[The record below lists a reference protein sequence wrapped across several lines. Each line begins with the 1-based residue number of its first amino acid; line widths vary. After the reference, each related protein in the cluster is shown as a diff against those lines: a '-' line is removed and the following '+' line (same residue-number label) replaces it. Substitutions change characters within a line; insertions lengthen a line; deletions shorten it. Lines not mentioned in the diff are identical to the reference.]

1 MKENTQTIT
10 MSELK
15 TLIQCNLN
23 ALWSKD
29 NYLADTLEKRA
40 SMIPPLMV
48 WGAPGLG
55 KSTVVRE
62 ITEELNIG
70 FIDVRL
76 AQREPVDMRGL
87 PVPEND
93 RVKWLVSSE
102 WPRDTKSRGII
113 MFDEFTAADRTLQV
127 ASYEFILDRRLGD
140 LYKVPPGWY
149 ILAAGNRVE
158 DKAVACAMS
167 SALANRFLHVE
178 VRAEAE
184 SFLQWAA
191 AHNIHP
197 AVINFIRYRP
207 ERLFCQE
214 RENLQRGWPSPRSWE
229 RVSTMLKISDHC
241 QQPSILNNAL
251 PGLIGEGTAAEFHS
265 FLQNRF
271 FMIDNCDIRE
281 RLLTGEPIKPP
292 ERIDMKYACCGA
304 ISYHIGMEPDP
315 GKLKTMLDSCLKFAL
330 KLSGDFSMMLITDV
344 MNNLKK
350 TGDLKLL
357 LTHPLYAE
365 WRAKFQKGKNGN
377 S

>member
-23 ALWSKD
+23 ALWSKE
-29 NYLADTLEKRA
+29 NYLADTSEKRA
-40 SMIPPLMV
+40 AMIPPLMV

-62 ITEELNIG
+62 IAEELKIG

-102 WPRDTKSRGII
+102 WPRDPKSRGII
-113 MFDEFTAADRTLQV
+113 MFDELTAADRTLQV

-184 SFLQWAA
+184 SFLQWAT

-214 RENLQRGWPSPRSWE
+214 KENLQRGWPSPRSWE

-241 QQPSILNNAL
+241 RQPSILNNAL

-271 FMIDNCDIRE
+271 FMIGNCDIRE
-281 RLLTGEPIKPP
+281 RLLSGEPIQPP

-315 GKLKTMLDSCLKFAL
+315 EKLKTMLESCLKFAL

-357 LTHPLYAE
+357 LTHPLYRE
-365 WRAKFQKGKNGN
+365 WHARFQKGKNGN
-377 S
+377 P

>member
-1 MKENTQTIT
+1 MKENTQSIT

-29 NYLADTLEKRA
+29 NYLADTPEKRA

-62 ITEELNIG
+62 ITEELKIG

-102 WPRDTKSRGII
+102 WPRDPKSRGII
-113 MFDEFTAADRTLQV
+113 MFDELTAADRTLQV

-184 SFLQWAA
+184 SFLQWATS
-191 AHNIHP
+191 HNIHP

-214 RENLQRGWPSPRSWE
+214 KENLQRGWPSPRSWE

-251 PGLIGEGTAAEFHS
+251 PGLIGEGTAAEFQS
-265 FLQNRF
+265 FLQNSF
-271 FMIDNCDIRE
+271 FMIGNCDIRE
-281 RLLTGEPIKPP
+281 RLLSGEPIQPP

-304 ISYHIGMEPDP
+304 ISYHISMEPDP
-315 GKLKTMLDSCLKFAL
+315 DKLKTMLESCLKFAL

-365 WRAKFQKGKNGN
+365 WRTKFQKGKNGN

>member
-1 MKENTQTIT
+1 MKENTQSIT

-29 NYLADTLEKRA
+29 NYLADTPEKRA

-62 ITEELNIG
+62 ITEELKIG

-102 WPRDTKSRGII
+102 WPRDPKSRGII
-113 MFDEFTAADRTLQV
+113 MFDELTAADRTLQV

-184 SFLQWAA
+184 SFLQWATS
-191 AHNIHP
+191 HNIHP

-214 RENLQRGWPSPRSWE
+214 KENLQRGWPSPRSWE

-251 PGLIGEGTAAEFHS
+251 PGLIGEGTAAEFQS
-265 FLQNRF
+265 FQQNHF
-271 FMIDNCDIRE
+271 FMIGNCDIRE
-281 RLLTGEPIKPP
+281 RLLSGEPIQPP

-304 ISYHIGMEPDP
+304 ISYHISMEPDP
-315 GKLKTMLDSCLKFAL
+315 DKLKMMLESCLKFAL

-365 WRAKFQKGKNGN
+365 WRTKFQKGKNGN

>member
-1 MKENTQTIT
+1 MNENSHSIT

-15 TLIQCNLN
+15 TLILCNLN
-23 ALWSKD
+23 ALWSED
-29 NYLADTLEKRA
+29 NYLADTAEKRA
-40 SMIPPLMV
+40 TMIPPLMV

-62 ITEELNIG
+62 ITEELKIG

-102 WPRDTKSRGII
+102 WPRDPKSRGII
-113 MFDEFTAADRTLQV
+113 MFDELTAADRTLQV

-178 VRAEAE
+178 VRAESE
-184 SFLQWAA
+184 SFLRWATT
-191 AHNIHP
+191 HSIHP

-214 RENLQRGWPSPRSWE
+214 KENLQRGWPSPRSWE

-241 QQPSILNNAL
+241 RQPSILDNAL
-251 PGLIGEGTAAEFHS
+251 PGLIGEGTAAEFQS
-265 FLQNRF
+265 FLKNRF
-271 FMIDNCDIRE
+271 YMIGNCDIRE
-281 RLLTGEPIKPP
+281 RLLSGEPIQPP
-292 ERIDMKYACCGA
+292 DRVDMKYACCGA
-304 ISYHIGMEPDP
+304 ISYHINMETDPD
-315 GKLKTMLDSCLKFAL
+315 KLKTMVGSCLEFAL

-365 WRAKFQKGKNGN
+365 WRTKFQKAKNGN

>member
-1 MKENTQTIT
+1 MKENTQAIT

-15 TLIQCNLN
+15 TLILCNLN

-29 NYLADTLEKRA
+29 NYLADTSEKRA

-62 ITEELNIG
+62 IAEELKIG

-102 WPRDTKSRGII
+102 WPRDPKSRGII
-113 MFDEFTAADRTLQV
+113 MFDELTAADRTLQV

-184 SFLQWAA
+184 SFLQWAT

-214 RENLQRGWPSPRSWE
+214 KENLQRGWPSPRSWE
-229 RVSTMLKISDHC
+229 RVSTMLKITDHC

-251 PGLIGEGTAAEFHS
+251 PGLIGEGTAAEFQS

-281 RLLTGEPIKPP
+281 RLLSGEPIQPP

-304 ISYHIGMEPDP
+304 ISYHISMEPDP
-315 GKLKTMLDSCLKFAL
+315 DKLKTMLDSCLKFAL
-330 KLSGDFSMMLITDV
+330 KLSGDFSMMLMTDV
-344 MNNLKK
+344 MNELKK

-357 LTHPLYAE
+357 LTHPLYAQ
-365 WRAKFQKGKNGN
+365 WRTKFQKGKNGN